1 MNMLKVKFSSVNIY
15 PCWEHTCELRS
26 CKSKS
31 GFFKMVLR
39 HVIVHKK
46 NHCQGIKPTWRQIRY
61 FKNMRHIMS
70 MYYVRSMFLSCQIC
84 VMSDL
89 CHVRFLSC
97 QILVMSDLCH
107 VRFLS
112 CQILVMSDL
121 CHVIFVSHQI
131 CVMSVFCHVSFLS
144 CQFFVMSDLCH
155 IRFVS
160 YQICVLSNFCHLNIY
175 VSLAV
180 VQNIFLIINKN
191 LYKFKYFCL
200 RIFKPFSLGSIY

>member
-1 MNMLKVKFSSVNIY
+1 MYSSG
-15 PCWEHTCELRS
+15 PCS
-26 CKSKS
+26 
-31 GFFKMVLR
+31 
-39 HVIVHKK
+39 
-46 NHCQGIKPTWRQIRY
+46 
-61 FKNMRHIMS
+61 
-70 MYYVRSMFLSCQIC
+70 
-84 VMSDL
+84 

-97 QILVMSDLCH
+97 QILVMSDSCH

-112 CQILVMSDL
+112 CQIFVMSDLQSGQNCVMSDL
-121 CHVIFVSHQI
+121 CHVKFVSYQI

-160 YQICVLSNFCHLNIY
+160 YKICVMLVFCHVNIY

-200 RIFKPFSLGSIY
+200 RIFKPFSLGSIYNTLFSYCFKNGP